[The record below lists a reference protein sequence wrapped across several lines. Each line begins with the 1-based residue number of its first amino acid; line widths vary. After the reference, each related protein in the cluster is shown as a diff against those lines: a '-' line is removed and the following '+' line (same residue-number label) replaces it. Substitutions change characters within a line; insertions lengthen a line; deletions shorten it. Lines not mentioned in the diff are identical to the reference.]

1 MSRPLSSAL
10 ALLTAALLYSSFG
23 VLTRIIGFDLPIFFA
38 SFTRNLIGTA
48 ILLLPLFIFKRFKPV
63 NKADWLWLTLRTGG
77 GILGFLGSYYAF
89 YYLPIGTA
97 YFIFYGGST
106 IMGFLLGRLFFAE
119 KIELLEGLALSLSI
133 GGLMMIYSLGS
144 IDWQLINYVFL
155 ALLGGVGTA
164 VWNVFSKK
172 VSGNYSA
179 TQLNGL
185 DFALFTILTLVVSLL
200 KQEQWLRPEF
210 NTTWLANLLFALIFV
225 CTGQLVI
232 HGFKYLDSQK
242 GSLIML
248 LEIVFGVIVGLLAYQ
263 EALGLGAI
271 AGGTLIL
278 VGAALPNLPVLRKQK
293 FS

>member
-1 MSRPLSSAL
+1 
-10 ALLTAALLYSSFG
+10 
-23 VLTRIIGFDLPIFFA
+23 
-38 SFTRNLIGTA
+38 
-48 ILLLPLFIFKRFKPV
+48 
-63 NKADWLWLTLRTGG
+63 
-77 GILGFLGSYYAF
+77 
-89 YYLPIGTA
+89 
-97 YFIFYGGST
+97 
-106 IMGFLLGRLFFAE
+106 LLGRLFFAE